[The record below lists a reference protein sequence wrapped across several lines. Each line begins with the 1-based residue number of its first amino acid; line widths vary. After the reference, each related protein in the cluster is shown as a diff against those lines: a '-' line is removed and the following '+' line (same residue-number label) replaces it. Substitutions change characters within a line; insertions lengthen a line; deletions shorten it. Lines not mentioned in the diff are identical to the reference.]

1 VARFSKLCES
11 QTAHSGCG
19 RLIRAG
25 AFKKLLVGCT
35 LLAGGQSGSACKN
48 GFVLPAHQRNDRPTD
63 RQMGESGECWRARSA
78 GVNNASKWGVAS
90 APSLSCCS
98 FNAFVEK

>member
-1 VARFSKLCES
+1 VPGL
-11 QTAHSGCG
+11 
-19 RLIRAG
+19 L
-25 AFKKLLVGCT
+25 KKMLVGCT

-48 GFVLPAHQRNDRPTD
+48 GFVLPARTNRPTD
-63 RQMGESGECWRARSA
+63 RQTGESGECWRARSA